1 MGGSAPATSYKEGY
15 WGEIGAISLILP
27 QFHTEI
33 LARRGVSRIFRRFG
47 GGVIG
52 TPVFFASTTAVVT
65 LRARC
70 ASAAHPLR
78 IHCASN
84 HFEGLKPLYYYH

>member
-1 MGGSAPATSYKEGY
+1 LGAYPQDVISSYKEGY

-27 QFHTEI
+27 QFHAEI
-33 LARRGVSRIFRRFG
+33 LAGGCGGASAESSGDFG
-47 GGVIG
+47 AASLAHLS
-52 TPVFFASTTAVVT
+52 FFASTTAVVM

-84 HFEGLKPLYYYH
+84 HILRG